1 MPTVEIY
8 IPTWIPF
15 DEIKVHE
22 IEVLPSLHPNY
33 MPIPMS
39 VIYHLMF
46 LLQKASDIYKH
57 ILMSIFSTLFL
68 AKMTHFF
75 RWETLLDK

>member
-22 IEVLPSLHPNY
+22 IEVLLSSLHPNY
-33 MPIPMS
+33 IPIPMS

-57 ILMSIFSTLFL
+57 KHILIMRSYFIILT
-68 AKMTHFF
+68 KMIHFF
-75 RWETLLDK
+75 SIL

>member
-33 MPIPMS
+33 IPIPMS

-57 ILMSIFSTLFL
+57 ILIMRIFMSL
-68 AKMTHFF
+68 
-75 RWETLLDK
+75 TLLF

>member
-22 IEVLPSLHPNY
+22 IEVLLSSLHPNY
-33 MPIPMS
+33 IPIPMS

-57 ILMSIFSTLFL
+57 ILIMRIFMSPSLLF
-68 AKMTHFF
+68 
-75 RWETLLDK
+75 